1 MKNKKIVNVICY
13 VITAALAVF
22 YLATLVLGQKRQVS
36 KEYDLYYVDGELSKW
51 PGEHGLDYSFGDVD
65 IYDISKLDEYKKL
78 LEEEKTYG
86 NPSEREE
93 AEEEDANKED
103 SDKDSVESNRDSAI
117 DKYFQK
123 MLAAESNYS
132 ADNADEKVG
141 DTDADADGS
150 EKNTTLNIPYRYT
163 KGFYSLHTGIY
174 TTNGKTAALYYR
186 FTVNVPNDIVLDIY
200 GASYNTSTKVYAN
213 DVYIGTVEEYA
224 NADESVMY
232 HKNEYGD
239 KVREDKVNDNCN
251 RFTIPKDAIDTDG
264 LVKITFVPEETVSIY
279 NYINSIGNDN
289 FKKYKGFRITS
300 VEMRY

>member
-13 VITAALAVF
+13 IVTAALAVF

-51 PGEHGLDYSFGDVD
+51 PGEHGLDYNFGDVD

-78 LEEEKTYG
+78 LEEEKIYG
-86 NPSEREE
+86 NPSEREK
-93 AEEEDANKED
+93 AEEEDANNSD

-123 MLAAESNYS
+123 MLAAESSYS
-132 ADNADEKVG
+132 ADNADEKAG
-141 DTDADADGS
+141 DADVDADSS
-150 EKNTTLNIPYRYT
+150 EKNATLNIPYRYT

-174 TTNGKTAALYYR
+174 TTNGKAAALYYR
-186 FTVNVPNDIVLDIY
+186 FTVNVPKDIVLDIY
-200 GASYNTSTKVYAN
+200 GASYNTATKVYAN
-213 DVYIGTVEEYA
+213 DVYIGTVEEYV

-251 RFTIPKDAIDTDG
+251 SFIIPCDVVGTDG
-264 LVKITFVPEETVSIY
+264 LVKITFVPDKTVSTY
-279 NYINSIGNDN
+279 DYISSIGNDN
-289 FKKYKGFRITS
+289 YGKYKGFLITS